1 MENIR
6 LQEDNILQLAE
17 HSFQAVRNVIE
28 QLRNHVAE
36 TNFVSVEEEIYF
48 FKEIK
53 PQFYSK
59 LIYYLKVFAIETRR
73 PTGSTAA
80 EEKYLQKELNR
91 LKHFFDDNLD
101 FYQYYRS
108 GATYLDK
115 KYFLRGKIDI
125 HFSPDTYYY
134 SADPKFSTSHDYKVS
149 RIIANELV
157 RIYLI
162 SALGEL
168 EQKDDEHKMN
178 GTQKAPFSWTAPK
191 ASLIELIYALQ
202 ALGVYNNGS
211 ADVKQIATTFERMF
225 NIDLGNYYNVFQEIR
240 MRKKNQ
246 TSFLDKLKEKL
257 IQRIDEADGD

>member
-1 MENIR
+1 M
-6 LQEDNILQLAE
+6 
-17 HSFQAVRNVIE
+17 
-28 QLRNHVAE
+28 
-36 TNFVSVEEEIYF
+36 EEEIYF

-59 LIYYLKVFAIETRR
+59 LIYYLKLFTIETRR

-115 KYFLRGKIDI
+115 KYFIRGKTDI
-125 HFSPDTYYY
+125 HLSPDTYYY

-149 RIIANELV
+149 RIMANELV

-162 SALGEL
+162 TALDEL
-168 EQKDDEHKMN
+168 EQKEEHKTN
-178 GTQKAPFSWTAPK
+178 GTQKFMLNWTAPK
-191 ASLIELIYALQ
+191 ASMIELIYALQ
-202 ALGVYNNGS
+202 ALGVYNNGA
-211 ADVKQIATTFERMF
+211 ADVKQIATTFENMF

-257 IQRIDEADGD
+257 VQRIEEADGD